1 MDTQTLINV
10 LFAIAGAM
18 GGWIL
23 NNLKASIEALQKA
36 DTTLADKVQHIEV
49 LVAGT
54 YVKRDDLDKLSSA
67 LFHKLDKME
76 NKIDKLDESKQDK

>member
-1 MDTQTLINV
+1 MDTQSLINI
-10 LFAIAGAM
+10 LFTIAGAM

-23 NNLKASIEALQKA
+23 NNLKSSIEALQKA
-36 DTTLADKVQHIEV
+36 DATLADKVQHIEV

-67 LFHKLDKME
+67 LFHKLDKIE
-76 NKIDKLDESKQDK
+76 SKLDNKQDKS

>member
-1 MDTQTLINV
+1 MDTQSLINI
-10 LFAIAGAM
+10 LFTIAGAM

-36 DTTLADKVQHIEV
+36 DATLADKVQHIEV

-67 LFHKLDKME
+67 LFHKLDKIE
-76 NKIDKLDESKQDK
+76 SKLDNKQDKS

>member
-1 MDTQTLINV
+1 MDTQSLINI
-10 LFAIAGAM
+10 LFTIAGAM

-67 LFHKLDKME
+67 LFHKLDKIE
-76 NKIDKLDESKQDK
+76 SKLDSKQDKL

>member
-1 MDTQTLINV
+1 MDTQSLINI
-10 LFAIAGAM
+10 LFTIAGAM

-67 LFHKLDKME
+67 LFHKLDKIE
-76 NKIDKLDESKQDK
+76 SKLDNKQDKP

>member
-1 MDTQTLINV
+1 MDTQSLINI
-10 LFAIAGAM
+10 LFTIAGAM

-36 DTTLADKVQHIEV
+36 DANLADKVQQIEV

-67 LFHKLDKME
+67 LFHKLDKIE
-76 NKIDKLDESKQDK
+76 AKLDNKQDKL